1 MGFVLSGMNLGALI
15 APFLAGAIYDNLGY
29 YAVWVVC
36 LGVVTFDFVL
46 WVMMVEKQTAKKW
59 IAGTDE
65 DPSKIKE
72 ARDEADTVHPQE
84 ASPSSNRRLDCTRG
98 QVTLRREHE
107 SADVDETTSL
117 LQHPPQPHESWFLK
131 NFPAMTILLRSP
143 RIRAAVF
150 GCFTHTTLISAFD
163 AVLPLF
169 VKHTFLY
176 TSTGAGL
183 IFLAITIPSTLG
195 TIIGA
200 LSDRYGT
207 RATSLLGFA
216 LTTPCLALMGLAK
229 DNSIGHQATLV
240 SLLVLIGSCHEN
252 SFNLPT
258 YMSLTL
264 ELQGL
269 DSISSSLL

>member
-15 APFLAGAIYDNLGY
+15 APFLAGAIYDNMGY

-36 LGVVTFDFVL
+36 LGVVAFDFVL
-46 WVMMVEKQTAKKW
+46 WVMMVEKQTAKSW
-59 IAGTDE
+59 IVTNEADS
-65 DPSKIKE
+65 SKTE
-72 ARDEADTVHPQE
+72 GSRDEANSARPQE
-84 ASPSSNRRLDCTRG
+84 SVPNSGGRLDSSRGTRD
-98 QVTLRREHE
+98 QVTLPREHE
-107 SADVDETTSL
+107 PVEVDETSSL
-117 LQHPPQPHESWFLK
+117 LQHPPKSRESWFLK
-131 NFPAMTILLRSP
+131 NFPAMTTLLSSP

-183 IFLAITIPSTLG
+183 IFLAITIPSTMG

-216 LTTPCLALMGLAK
+216 LSTPCLALMGLAR
-229 DNSIGHQATLV
+229 DASIVHQATLV
-240 SLLVLIGSCHEN
+240 SLLVVIGSCHDK
-252 SFNLPT
+252 S
-258 YMSLTL
+258 
-264 ELQGL
+264 
-269 DSISSSLL
+269 SIFFTHLYGAD